1 VPLSVI
7 LFAALVVAAVFVA
20 VWSLRGS
27 NIDLPARQ
35 QKLVRANLG
44 PSTGTNAPDLRQVV
58 LEQPMWERVGGP
70 AMDKAA
76 RLARK
81 FTPHGLLDALE
92 QRRDYAGLDAKWT
105 LERLLAVKA
114 GLGVT
119 GLLLGLFFFLPDP
132 SGLTFLLA
140 ALLTLAGFFAVDV
153 VMNGRARE
161 RRTQIELAFPNTV
174 DQITI
179 CVEAGLGVDAAI
191 AHAARSGSGPL
202 ADELERVLQDIR
214 AGLPR
219 QAALEAF
226 AERTDVRDIRHFVT
240 AIGQA
245 SRYGV
250 AIADALRIQ
259 AVEGRER
266 RRAKAEERAQKMSV
280 KLVFPLIF
288 CILPALFVVLVG
300 PAIVRIA
307 GLPFGGN

>member
-1 VPLSVI
+1 MPISVI

-20 VWSLRGS
+20 VWSLRGA
-27 NIDLPARQ
+27 NVDLPARQ

-44 PSTGTNAPDLRQVV
+44 PSSGTGAPDLRQVV
-58 LEQPMWERVGGP
+58 LDQPVWERLGGP

-76 RLARK
+76 GLARR
-81 FTPHGLLDALE
+81 FTPKGLLEALE
-92 QRRDYAGLDAKWT
+92 ERRDYAGLDARWSI
-105 LERLLAVKA
+105 ERLLAIKT
-114 GLGVT
+114 GLGIA
-119 GLLLGLFFFLPDP
+119 GLLLGLLVFSAAPTA
-132 SGLTFLLA
+132 LTFLLG
-140 ALLTLAGFFAVDV
+140 ALLTATGFFGVDL
-153 VMNGRARE
+153 VMNSRARE
-161 RRTQIELAFPNTV
+161 RRTQMELAFPNTV
-174 DQITI
+174 EQITI

-191 AHAARSGSGPL
+191 AHAARSGTGPL
-202 ADELERVLQDIR
+202 SDELERVLQDIR

-226 AERTDVRDIRHFVT
+226 AERTDVRDIRSFVA

-245 SRYGV
+245 NRYGV
-250 AIADALRIQ
+250 PIADALRIQ

-300 PAIVRIA
+300 PAVVRIA
-307 GLPFGGN
+307 SMPLGGD

>member
-1 VPLSVI
+1 VPISVV
-7 LFAALVVAAVFVA
+7 LFAALVVSAVFVA
-20 VWSLRGS
+20 VWSLRGA
-27 NIDLPARQ
+27 NLDVPARQ
-35 QKLVRANLG
+35 QKLIRANLG
-44 PSTGTNAPDLRQVV
+44 PSTAAPDLRQVV
-58 LEQPMWERVGGP
+58 LDQPVWERVGSP
-70 AMDKAA
+70 TMEKAA

-81 FTPHGLLDALE
+81 FTPKGLLDTLE
-92 QRRDYAGLDAKWT
+92 QRRNYAGLDASWT

-119 GLLLGLFFFLPDP
+119 GLLLGLLCFLANPG
-132 SGLTFLLA
+132 GLTLLLA
-140 ALLTLAGFFAVDV
+140 ALLTATAFFGVDLV
-153 VMNGRARE
+153 LNSRARE

-191 AHAARSGSGPL
+191 AHAARSGTGPL
-202 ADELERVLQDIR
+202 SDELDRVLQDIR

-219 QAALEAF
+219 QDALEAF
-226 AERTDVRDIRHFVT
+226 AERTDVRDIRSFVT

-245 SRYGV
+245 NRYGV
-250 AIADALRIQ
+250 PIADALRIQ

-300 PAIVRIA
+300 PAVVRIA
-307 GLPFGGN
+307 GMPLGGH